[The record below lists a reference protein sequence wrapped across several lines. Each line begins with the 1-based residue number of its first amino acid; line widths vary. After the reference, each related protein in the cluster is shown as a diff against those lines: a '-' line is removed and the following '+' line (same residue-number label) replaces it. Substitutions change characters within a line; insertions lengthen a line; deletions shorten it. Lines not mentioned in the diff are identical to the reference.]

1 MDSQFIKNL
10 KEFETIADG
19 YVSYSESQIARGDH
33 LKNDLRLGERSWRI
47 PETTG
52 QFLYNLIKKI
62 NAKNTL
68 ELGTSLGYSTL
79 WIAQALSEND
89 ADFKLITIER
99 NTPKFN
105 VMQKLFSTVPYAKN
119 ISFFNAEIIDVLH
132 NITDQ
137 TFDFI
142 FMDADRGN
150 YELYWSLIKN
160 FLHKESLVVIDNA
173 FMEKQSMHAFM
184 EKLSADNSIVTHL
197 HPIDHGLLLVT
208 LADSNYNPENLISDI
223 L

>member
-1 MDSQFIKNL
+1 
-10 KEFETIADG
+10 
-19 YVSYSESQIARGDH
+19 
-33 LKNDLRLGERSWRI
+33 
-47 PETTG
+47 
-52 QFLYNLIKKI
+52 
-62 NAKNTL
+62 L

-105 VMQKLFSTVPYAKN
+105 VMQKLFSTVPYVKN
-119 ISFFNAEIIDVLH
+119 ISFFNSEIIDVLH
-132 NITDQ
+132 TIKDQ
-137 TFDFI
+137 SFDFI

-150 YELYWSLIKN
+150 YELYWPFIKN
-160 FLHKESLVVIDNA
+160 FLHKESFIVIDNA
-173 FMEKQSMHAFM
+173 FMEKKSMHAFM
-184 EKLSADNSIVTHL
+184 EKLSADTSILTHL

-208 LADSNYNPENLISDI
+208 LTEGTYNPENIISDI

>member
-1 MDSQFIKNL
+1 MNS
-10 KEFETIADG
+10 EFLDHLNHFQKTADE

-33 LKNDLRLGERSWRI
+33 LKNDPTLGERSWRI

-79 WIAQALSEND
+79 WVAQALSEND

-105 VMQKLFSTVPYAKN
+105 VVQKLFSTVPYAKN
-119 ISFFNAEIIDVLH
+119 ISFRNSEIIDVLH
-132 NITDQ
+132 EIKGQ
-137 TFDFI
+137 AFDFI

-150 YELYWSLIKN
+150 YELYWPFIKN
-160 FLHKESLVVIDNA
+160 FLHEKSLVVVDNA
-173 FMEKQSMHAFM
+173 FMEKRSMYAFM
-184 EKLSADNSIVTHL
+184 EKLSVDTSIVTHL
-197 HPIDHGLLLVT
+197 HPMDHGLLLVT
-208 LADSNYNPENLISDI
+208 LADSKYNPENIISDI